1 MTEQLYSAAEVA
13 AAARLSRVRV
23 NAIAL
28 KHDLGA
34 RVGGH
39 RVFTQA
45 DVEVI
50 RDRRSWWGKNP
61 EVPPV
66 PTLYSAADVAARLQL
81 SIGTID
87 ALGRSGVGQKV
98 GSFYVFTPEDVA
110 HLEARRRTQRPST
123 TEIGQTFYSLS
134 AAAAHL
140 AVKREVVQGLAAKF
154 DLGRRKGQVN
164 GRLLSAGEVERLRDA
179 LESGEPG
186 V

>member
-1 MTEQLYSAAEVA
+1 MTEPLYSAAEVA
-13 AAARLSRVRV
+13 AAAGLSRVRV

-34 RVGGH
+34 RVGVH

-45 DVEVI
+45 DVEVFCG
-50 RDRRSWWGKNP
+50 RRSWWGKSP
-61 EVPPV
+61 EVPPA

-87 ALGRSGVGQKV
+87 ALARSGLGQKV
-98 GSFYVFTPEDVA
+98 GSVYVFTPEDVV
-110 HLEARRRTQRPST
+110 HLETSRRSQRPST
-123 TEIGQTFYSLS
+123 NERKQTFYSLS

-140 AVKREVVQGLAAKF
+140 GLKREVVQELAEKLK
-154 DLGRRKGQVN
+154 LGRRKGQVS

-179 LESGEPG
+179 LDSAKPG
-186 V
+186 A

>member
-1 MTEQLYSAAEVA
+1 MTELLYSAAEVA
-13 AAARLSRVRV
+13 AAAGLSPVRV

-34 RVGGH
+34 RVGVH

-45 DVEVI
+45 DVQVF
-50 RDRRSWWGKNP
+50 RDRRSWWGKSP
-61 EVPPV
+61 EVPPA

-87 ALGRSGVGQKV
+87 ALGKSGLGQKV

-110 HLEARRRTQRPST
+110 HLEASRRSQRPST
-123 TEIGQTFYSLS
+123 NERKQTFYSLS

-140 AVKREVVQGLAAKF
+140 GVKREVVQGLAAKF

-164 GRLLSAGEVERLRDA
+164 GRLLSQGEIGRLRDA
-179 LESGEPG
+179 LDSGEPG
-186 V
+186 A

>member
-1 MTEQLYSAAEVA
+1 VTEQLYSTAEVA
-13 AAARLSRVRV
+13 AAAGLFRVRV

-50 RDRRSWWGKNP
+50 RDRRSWWGKSP
-61 EVPPV
+61 EVPPA
-66 PTLYSAADVAARLQL
+66 PALFSAADVAARLQL

-87 ALGRSGVGQKV
+87 ALAKSGVGQKV

-110 HLEARRRTQRPST
+110 HLEASRRSQRPST
-123 TEIGQTFYSLS
+123 NERMQTFYSLS

-140 AVKREVVQGLAAKF
+140 GVKREVVQELAERL
-154 DLGRRKGQVN
+154 DLGRRKGQVS
-164 GRLLSAGEVERLRDA
+164 GRLLSGGEVERLRRA
-179 LESGEPG
+179 LLEGETAT
-186 V
+186 